1 MHSQRKVLPTELDII
16 THVHTHTWGIWTRQ
30 LSEFWLRVGEL
41 EDSRRGERKQR
52 KKMKKLECSR
62 KQEALLLAEGG
73 WNYTA
78 PQSLP
83 ACPQVAEPELITFM
97 SSLKHRSKEGLRAD
111 PNQKPIFFCPRAH
124 N

>member
-1 MHSQRKVLPTELDII
+1 M
-16 THVHTHTWGIWTRQ
+16 
-30 LSEFWLRVGEL
+30 GEL
-41 EDSRRGERKQR
+41 EDSRRGGKKAKKKE
-52 KKMKKLECSR
+52 KMKKLACSR

-97 SSLKHRSKEGLRAD
+97 SSVKHQSKEGLRAD
-111 PNQKPIFFCPRAH
+111 PKAYFLLPQGTQLG
-124 N
+124 